1 MLRGDRSQ
9 LAGELAAADGLD
21 LVGVDLGTQTVLEAR
36 LEHLTGL
43 LHRKGV
49 SLAEHVAEL
58 RDALLLNERHHL
70 LAHKADVLGAVGFVL
85 GGHKVRAHE
94 GRDHV
99 HRVPLVEVADH
110 TQRLELML
118 GGKTVAA
125 LGLAGGRAEGHHL
138 IESLRCLCGQFLLG
152 GSARGVGGG
161 LDAAAGILDL
171 EIGLTVELHA
181 QLVLPPAA
189 ENKVRMGIHEA
200 RRDEL
205 SLGVDDLRPRGC
217 GSLAGADG
225 GDHAVLDEHPC
236 VLEKLDFTLLCAA
249 MGARAL
255 GRGEQADVFHQ

>member
-1 MLRGDRSQ
+1 M
-9 LAGELAAADGLD
+9 
-21 LVGVDLGTQTVLEAR
+21 DLGTQTVLEAR

>member
-49 SLAEHVAEL
+49 GLAEHVAEP

-70 LAHKADVLGAVGFVL
+70 LTHKADILGAVGFVL
-85 GGHKVRAHE
+85 SGHKVRAHE

-99 HRVPLVEVADH
+99 HRVLLVEVADH

-138 IESLRCLCGQFLLG
+138 VERLRRLGGQLLLG

-161 LDAAAGILDL
+161 LDAAAGVLNF
-171 EIGLTVELHA
+171 EVGLAVQLHA
-181 QLVLPPAA
+181 QLILPPAA
-189 ENKVRMGIHEA
+189 ENKVRMGVHET

-205 SLGVDDLRPRGC
+205 SLGVDDLRPLGC

-225 GDHAVLDEHPC
+225 GDHAVLDEHPR
-236 VLEKLDFTLLCAA
+236 VLEKLDLTLLAAA
-249 MGARAL
+249 MGAFAL
-255 GRGEQADVFHQ
+255 GRGEQANVFHQ